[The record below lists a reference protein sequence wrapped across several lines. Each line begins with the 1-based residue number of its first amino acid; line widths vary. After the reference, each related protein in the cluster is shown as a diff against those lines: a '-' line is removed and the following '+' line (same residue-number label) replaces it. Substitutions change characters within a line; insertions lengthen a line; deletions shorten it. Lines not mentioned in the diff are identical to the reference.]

1 MGGGLKKDGEATVS
15 AERLCREG
23 ERQSSSCRGLKSDR
37 GRVVGVGCYVC
48 KHPRQWSSTV

>member
-15 AERLCREG
+15 AERLYREG
-23 ERQSSSCRGLKSDR
+23 ERQSSCRGLKSDG

-48 KHPRQWSSTV
+48 KHPRQRSSTI